1 MVLLQ
6 VPSARTKYVLV
17 EAGVTVMLLPVP
29 TAVPP
34 QLPLY
39 HFHDAPVPSVPPLT
53 LNEVLWP
60 TQTAVDV
67 AVTDTVGTDVS
78 LTVTTTFLHMV
89 LLQVPSARTK

>member
-17 EAGVTVMLLPVP
+17 EAGVTVMLVPVP
-29 TAVPP
+29 NEVPP

-39 HFHDAPVPSVPPLT
+39 HFHVAPVPNVPPFT
-53 LNEVLWP
+53 LKVVFWP
-60 TQTAVDV
+60 TQIAVDV

-78 LTVTTTFLHMV
+78 LTVTTTFLQIV